1 MKNLHMNHFP
11 RAVSCGVAFC
21 CELIVRIKPLNEIR
35 GVSNIDFIKRKTFKN
50 VNDKHDIRV
59 WDK

>member
-1 MKNLHMNHFP
+1 
-11 RAVSCGVAFC
+11 
-21 CELIVRIKPLNEIR
+21 LIVRIKPFNDIR

>member
-1 MKNLHMNHFP
+1 MNHFP
-11 RAVSCGVAFC
+11 RAVSCGIAFC

-35 GVSNIDFIKRKTFKN
+35 GVSNVDFIKRKTLKN
-50 VNDKHDIRV
+50 VNDKHDVRV